1 MNRFAT
7 ACRAFMTGLTTQ
19 PTIEELRQHRFVA
32 AECAFQRAD
41 ERVRR
46 AQQELL
52 DAKNDLFRAETRLSQ
67 LERLPDEAFEV
78 LAS

>member
-7 ACRAFMTGLTTQ
+7 ACRAFMTGLTTT
-19 PTIEELRQHRFVA
+19 PSVEELRQHRFVLA
-32 AECAFQRAD
+32 TSAFRRAD

-52 DAKNDLFRAETRLSQ
+52 DAKNELFRAETRLSQ
-67 LERLPDEAFEV
+67 LERLPDEAFEI